1 MRAVDTNVLVR
12 LLVQD
17 DVHQARA
24 AARLVESGAWV
35 SVLALAETMW
45 VLSSVY
51 KLPSTKIA
59 SALTML
65 LDNGKLS
72 FQSPEVVAAA
82 AKLFRRKPSLRFSDC
97 LMVEL
102 ARHAGYGPLS
112 TFDNRLGSVDGAQLL
127 E

>member
-12 LLVQD
+12 LIVQD
-17 DVHQARA
+17 DAQQAAA

-51 KLPSTKIA
+51 KLPAGKIA
-59 SALTML
+59 AALAML
-65 LDNGKLS
+65 LDNDKLS
-72 FQSPEVVAAA
+72 FQSPEVLAASV
-82 AKLFRRKPSLRFSDC
+82 KMFRSKPSLRFSDC
-97 LMVEL
+97 LLVEL
-102 ARHAGYGPLS
+102 ARHSGYGPLS
-112 TFDNRLGSVDGAQLL
+112 TFDRRLGSVDGAQLI